1 MEVFKCK
8 FKFVCDG
15 LLRKTRLSMPLKL
28 KLASRIIEPN
38 IFNNSDGINY
48 RSIKSNILGGKGD
61 FRPFSMCKTITPS
74 NGPIDYH
81 YKSQNQ
87 NYFSP
92 EKIFVSCPFF
102 NNWNFKNPSWAWI
115 FEGTRIHCSIRILFY
130 VRSSLKLFFGKKI
143 VENVFLNLQDVYDPV
158 TSGYEKSS

>member
-1 MEVFKCK
+1 MEVFKFK
-8 FKFVCDG
+8 FKFVCDD
-15 LLRKTRLSMPLKL
+15 LLRKARLSISVKL
-28 KLASRIIEPN
+28 NLASRIIEPN
-38 IFNNSDGINY
+38 IFYNSDCINY
-48 RSIKSNILGGKGD
+48 RSIKGNILGGIGD

-102 NNWNFKNPSWAWI
+102 NN
-115 FEGTRIHCSIRILFY
+115 
-130 VRSSLKLFFGKKI
+130 
-143 VENVFLNLQDVYDPV
+143 
-158 TSGYEKSS
+158 